1 MKRITRIASV
11 LWVAWLAVASAGCG
25 SHPKPYGQERQLFLP
40 GARHLV
46 WAVAPTVNLSGES
59 RVDPLL
65 QSDLVFNQLQQVH
78 GVTVIP
84 VNRVA
89 EVYFSLRIDKVQSEQ
104 EAATVCD
111 LLGCDAL
118 VVPTVTMFDPYDPPK
133 LGASLQLFAKPGT
146 VGRSPLINPHEL
158 QRSPSPMPQ
167 QAMARPRDMVQVVG
181 MFDAADG
188 TVRDRAAAYVAGR
201 MDPNAPMGYRAIYL
215 DMDRFCGFAY
225 HELLTRLLEE
235 LAANQLPP

>member
-1 MKRITRIASV
+1 MKRITRIAS
-11 LWVAWLAVASAGCG
+11 LLCVAWLAVASAGCG
-25 SHPKPYGQERQLFLP
+25 SSPKPYGQERQLFLP
-40 GARHLV
+40 GARRLV

-65 QSDLVFNQLQQVH
+65 QSDVVYKQLQEVH
-78 GVTVIP
+78 GLTVIP
-84 VNRVA
+84 VDRVA
-89 EVYFSLRIDKVQSEQ
+89 EVYVRLRIDKVQSEQ
-104 EAATVCD
+104 DAATVCD

-146 VGRSPLINPHEL
+146 VGRAPLIDPHEL

-167 QAMARPRDMVQVVG
+167 QAMVRPRDMVQAVG
-181 MFDAADG
+181 MFDAANG
-188 TVRDRAAAYVAGR
+188 SVRERAASYVAGR
-201 MDPNAPMGYRAIYL
+201 MDPNAPIGYRAIYL

-235 LAANQLPP
+235 LAASQPPQ